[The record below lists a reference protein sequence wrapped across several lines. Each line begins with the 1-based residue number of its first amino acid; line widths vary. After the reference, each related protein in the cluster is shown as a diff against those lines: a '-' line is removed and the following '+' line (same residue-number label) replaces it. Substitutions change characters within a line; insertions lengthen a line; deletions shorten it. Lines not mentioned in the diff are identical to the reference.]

1 MKKDLF
7 LILICLFS
15 ISSFADNKCNFIL
28 NTNGTYTTV
37 DGKDY
42 VIIKEDSMK
51 AKTLY
56 NKVKANI
63 TKMFKNPNLVMSS
76 TEPTI
81 IKVRYVDN
89 LAYVGSKSIM
99 SSLMGDDHYNGYV
112 NLVFEF
118 KDGAMKISAPVVED
132 ELWNTPVL
140 ENQSTTNM
148 YFSDAVKKY
157 FKKGKRTTNKKKLAR
172 LNTMEYAVNSTI
184 NQLIDIKSE
193 EW

>member
-1 MKKDLF
+1 M
-7 LILICLFS
+7 ILICLFS

-28 NTNGTYTTV
+28 NANGTYTTV

-63 TKMFKNPNLVMSS
+63 TKMFKNPQLVMSS

-81 IKVRYVDN
+81 IKVRYVDD
-89 LAYVGSKSIM
+89 LAYIGSKSIM

-118 KDGAMKISAPVVED
+118 KDGAIRISAPVVED
-132 ELWNTPVL
+132 KLWNTPVL
-140 ENQSTTNM
+140 ENQVSTNM
-148 YFSDAVKKY
+148 YFSDAVKK
-157 FKKGKRTTNKKKLAR
+157 FFEKGKRTTNKKKLAR
-172 LNTMEYAVNSTI
+172 LNQMEESVNNTI
-184 NQLIDIKSE
+184 NKI
-193 EW
+193 

>member
-1 MKKDLF
+1 MKKGLF

-15 ISSFADNKCNFIL
+15 ISSFADNKCDFVL
-28 NTNGTYTTV
+28 NANGTYTTV

-42 VIIKEDSMK
+42 VILKVDSTK
-51 AKTLY
+51 AEILY
-56 NKVKANI
+56 NKVKANV
-63 TKMFKNPNLVMSS
+63 TKMFKNPQLVMSV

-81 IKVRYVDN
+81 IKVRYVDD

-112 NLVFEF
+112 DLVFEF
-118 KDGAMKISAPVVED
+118 KDGAIKISAPVVED

-157 FKKGKRTTNKKKLAR
+157 FKKGKRITDKKKLKR
-172 LNTMEYAVNSTI
+172 LEAMEYEVNYTI
-184 NQLIDIKSE
+184 NKILDLKSD

>member
-1 MKKDLF
+1 MKKGLF
-7 LILICLFS
+7 LILMCLFS
-15 ISSFADNKCNFIL
+15 ISSFADNESNFVL
-28 NTNGTYTTV
+28 SPDGTYTTV
-37 DGKDY
+37 DGKDFI
-42 VIIKEDSMK
+42 VIKEDSAK
-51 AKTLY
+51 AETLY

-81 IKVRYVDN
+81 IKVRYVDD

-99 SSLMGDDHYNGYV
+99 SSLMGEDHYNGYV
-112 NLVFEF
+112 DLVFEF
-118 KDGAMKISAPVVED
+118 KDGAIKISAPVVED

-140 ENQSTTNM
+140 ENQRTTNM

-157 FKKGKRTTNKKKLAR
+157 FKKGKRTTDKKKLKR

-184 NQLIDIKSE
+184 NQLLDMKAD